1 MIKKFH
7 QWEQDILSF
16 PTRKQYNHVSN
27 NLEIIT
33 IQARLL
39 EYLNR
44 RPQDTK
50 KKKKSISVWW
60 LHQLFVTPNAP
71 AVK

>member
-50 KKKKSISVWW
+50 KKKN
-60 LHQLFVTPNAP
+60 LFQSDDCINYLWHRMPLQ
-71 AVK
+71 